1 MEIIDK
7 HIQMQFWS
15 LANTNKNY
23 ILDFFFQESAQHYT
37 EKYDMMLIGLDESE
51 RQEEIHYRLTY
62 KNQKKKLHMK
72 GEIKKEKYQ
81 GRSQAHSAT

>member
-7 HIQMQFWS
+7 HIQMIFWF

-37 EKYDMMLIGLDESE
+37 EKHDMILIGHEESE
-51 RQEEIHYRLTY
+51 RQEGQEEIHCRLTY

-72 GEIKKEKYQ
+72 GEIMKEKYQ
-81 GRSQAHSAT
+81 GSS